1 MSIAI
6 SSAYFNTNKGLYDN
20 FFDELEY
27 PTTSQSFVGKNVL
40 QFLNRTIDLQ
50 IPHNNYIGEIVTRID
65 NREVNEVNVYQT
77 IVETYL
83 QYFKD
88 AELLNLNS
96 SIEIK
101 AQYNI
106 NILSVYQQK
115 EMYREAMYWVYDN
128 FIDYYKQNKIEI
140 CDLMLQY
147 IIPNNYN
154 ERILLSLL
162 TATKPFCKKMNHRSD
177 FYERVS
183 NIICDK
189 YSPTEAISILANLE

>member
-6 SSAYFNTNKGLYDN
+6 SSAYFNTSKGLYDI

-27 PTTSQSFVGKNVL
+27 PTTSQPFVGKNIL
-40 QFLNRTIDLQ
+40 RFLNGTIDLQ
-50 IPHNNYIGEIVTRID
+50 IPSNNHIGEIVTRID
-65 NREVNEVNVYQT
+65 DDSINAYQT
-77 IVETYL
+77 IAETYIR
-83 QYFKD
+83 YFKD

-96 SIEIK
+96 LIEVKAKYNLSILEE
-101 AQYNI
+101 
-106 NILSVYQQK
+106 YQQK
-115 EMYREAMYWVYDN
+115 GLYRQAMYWVYDN

-162 TATKPFCKKMNHRSD
+162 TATKPFCARMKHRCD
-177 FYERVS
+177 FYMRVN
-183 NIICDK
+183 NIICDR
-189 YSPTEAISILANLE
+189 YSPTEAVSILANLE

>member
-20 FFDELEY
+20 SFDELEY
-27 PTTSQSFVGKNVL
+27 PTASQYFVGKNVL
-40 QFLNRTIDLQ
+40 RFLSGTIDLQ
-50 IPHNNYIGEIVTRID
+50 IPHKDYIGEIVTRID
-65 NREVNEVNVYQT
+65 GREVNPYQT
-77 IVETYL
+77 IIETYL
-83 QYFKD
+83 KYLKY

-101 AQYNI
+101 AQYNL
-106 NILSVYQQK
+106 NILAAYQQK

-147 IIPNNYN
+147 IIPDNYN

-162 TATKPFCKKMNHRSD
+162 TATKPFCNRMNYRSD
-177 FYERVS
+177 FYKRVNS
-183 NIICDK
+183 IICDK
-189 YSPTEAISILANLE
+189 YSPTEAVSILANLE

>member
-20 FFDELEY
+20 SFDELEY
-27 PTTSQSFVGKNVL
+27 PTTSESFVGKNIL
-40 QFLNRTIDLQ
+40 QLLNKTIDLQ
-50 IPHNNYIGEIVTRID
+50 IPHSNYIGEIVTRID
-65 NREVNEVNVYQT
+65 DINAYQT

-96 SIEIK
+96 SIEKK
-101 AQYNI
+101 AQYNV
-106 NILSVYQQK
+106 NILSAYQQK

-140 CDLMLQY
+140 CDLMLRY
-147 IIPNNYN
+147 IIPNSYN

-162 TATKPFCKKMNHRSD
+162 TATKPFCKRMNHRRD

>member
-20 FFDELEY
+20 SFDELEY
-27 PTTSQSFVGKNVL
+27 PTASQSFVGKNVL
-40 QFLNRTIDLQ
+40 RFLSGTIDLQ
-50 IPHNNYIGEIVTRID
+50 IPYKDYIGEIVTRID
-65 NREVNEVNVYQT
+65 GREVNPYQT
-77 IVETYL
+77 IIETYL
-83 QYFKD
+83 KYLKD

-101 AQYNI
+101 AQYNL
-106 NILSVYQQK
+106 NILAVYQQK

-147 IIPNNYN
+147 IIPDNYN

-162 TATKPFCKKMNHRSD
+162 TATKPFCNRMNYRCD
-177 FYERVS
+177 FYKRVNS
-183 NIICDK
+183 IISDK
-189 YSPTEAISILANLE
+189 YSPTEAVSILANLE

>member
-20 FFDELEY
+20 SFDELEY
-27 PTTSQSFVGKNVL
+27 PTASQSFVEKNVL
-40 QFLNRTIDLQ
+40 RFLSGTIDLQ
-50 IPHNNYIGEIVTRID
+50 IPHKDYIEEIVTRID
-65 NREVNEVNVYQT
+65 GREVNPYQT
-77 IVETYL
+77 IIETYL
-83 QYFKD
+83 KYLKD

-96 SIEIK
+96 LIEVKAKYNLSILEE
-101 AQYNI
+101 
-106 NILSVYQQK
+106 YQQK
-115 EMYREAMYWVYDN
+115 GLYRQAMYWVYDN

-162 TATKPFCKKMNHRSD
+162 TATKPFCTRMKHRCD
-177 FYERVS
+177 FYMRVN
-183 NIICDK
+183 NIICDR
-189 YSPTEAISILANLE
+189 YSPTEAVSILANLE